1 MSFEVLNHYD
11 GSTLKEFKEV
21 LDLALSWIVLTTAF
35 SMRHIFAREY
45 QVVALYAVAVLL
57 GFVFHELAHRLTA
70 NRYGFWARYR
80 AWYPGLL
87 ITLLIS
93 VVSRGRVVFAAPG
106 AVLVE
111 TPWVGSRELAYISL
125 SGPASNIAASAA
137 LMGIYVL
144 APWGALRLIADVN
157 AWLAFFNL
165 LPIPPLDGYNAFR
178 GSPTLWAA
186 LFALSAA
193 LSFLVP

>member
-1 MSFEVLNHYD
+1 MTFEVWNYY
-11 GSTLKEFKEV
+11 GRSTYREV
-21 LDLALSWIVLTTAF
+21 FDLVLSWIVLTIAF
-35 SMRHIFAREY
+35 SVRHIFAWEY
-45 QVVALYAVAVLL
+45 QVIALYAVAVLL

-93 VVSRGRVVFAAPG
+93 FVSRGRIVFAAPG

-111 TPWVGSRELAYISL
+111 APWIGSRELAYISL

-137 LMGIYVL
+137 FIGISAL
-144 APWGALRLIADVN
+144 TSWSALRLIADVN

-165 LPIPPLDGYNAFR
+165 LPIPPLDGYKAFR
-178 GSPTLWAA
+178 GSPTLWAV
-186 LFALSAA
+186 LFAFSAV

>member
-1 MSFEVLNHYD
+1 MPFEDWNYYV
-11 GSTLKEFKEV
+11 SSSLKEVF
-21 LDLALSWIVLTTAF
+21 DLSLSWIVLTMAF
-35 SMRHIFAREY
+35 SVRHIFAWEY
-45 QVVALYAVAVLL
+45 QFVALYAAAVLL

-87 ITLLIS
+87 ITLLVS
-93 VVSRGRVVFAAPG
+93 VVSRGRIVFAAPG

-111 TPWVGSRELAYISL
+111 APWVESRELAYISL
-125 SGPASNIAASAA
+125 SGPASNIIASAA
-137 LMGIYVL
+137 FIGISTL
-144 APWGALRLIADVN
+144 TSWSALRLIADVN

-165 LPIPPLDGYNAFR
+165 LPIPPLDGYKAFR
-178 GSPTLWAA
+178 GSPTLWAV
-186 LFALSAA
+186 LFALSAV